1 MHLRKKSNQ
10 ICFIKKNGQRRYK
23 YLVIGRDRSYLLK
36 RKKTSDSTKKVS
48 ETDIILMLEFLID
61 NILVLF
67 GGRAFQ
73 QTVSIHM
80 PMGNQ
85 WVPLPV
91 DLFLYSYEE
100 DFIQGLSKKNEKGY
114 PDPLI
119 SRSALYM
126 MSFH

>member
-1 MHLRKKSNQ
+1 MANVDTNTLS
-10 ICFIKKNGQRRYK
+10 
-23 YLVIGRDRSYLLK
+23 LGRDRSYLVK
-36 RKKTSDSTKKVS
+36 RKQKHSDSTRKVS

-61 NILVLF
+61 NIIVVF
-67 GGRAFQ
+67 GGSAFQ
-73 QTVSIHM
+73 QTLSIHM
-80 PMGNQ
+80 PMRQQ
-85 WVPLPV
+85 WAPLPV

-100 DFIQGLSKKNEKGY
+100 DFIQGLRKKNEKSY

>member
-1 MHLRKKSNQ
+1 MANVDTNTLS
-10 ICFIKKNGQRRYK
+10 
-23 YLVIGRDRSYLLK
+23 LGRDRSYLVK
-36 RKKTSDSTKKVS
+36 RKQKHSDSTRKVS

-61 NILVLF
+61 NILIMF

-73 QTVSIHM
+73 QRVSIL
-80 PMGNQ
+80 MGKQ
-85 WVPLPV
+85 WTPLPV

-100 DFIQGLSKKNEKGY
+100 DFIQGLRKKNEKSY